1 VALLVGHFLH
11 IDLFHPRIAETQP
24 VTTQA
29 TTQASTQ
36 SATRSEPN
44 YRLRRRLENII
55 LSLVTLF
62 VLVVIAFPA
71 YWLVTTSIKYE
82 VDTIVS
88 PAIIVP
94 LRGTW
99 ENYRLVL
106 SSPDLIRYATN
117 SVVVS
122 LATTGFAILL
132 GSLAA
137 YALAKTYLAFALR
150 QAIMVWILITRIYP
164 PVTTAIPYFVI
175 IRSLGISDTHFALIL
190 THVTYA
196 LPFVIW
202 LMLGFFQ
209 DLPEDIEKAA
219 IVDGCSLWQRF
230 IQVVLPL
237 GLPGIAVTAIFTFIY
252 SWNEFLYASML
263 TSVNAKTLPVVISGY
278 MSDKFLRWGEMS
290 ALASLMILPVMIFA
304 GLTQRYLVRGLT
316 FGAVKE

>member
-1 VALLVGHFLH
+1 MQRTSNYQLRYLVENTALYL
-11 IDLFHPRIAETQP
+11 ITAI
-24 VTTQA
+24 
-29 TTQASTQ
+29 
-36 SATRSEPN
+36 
-44 YRLRRRLENII
+44 
-55 LSLVTLF
+55 

-71 YWLVTTSIKYE
+71 YWLITTAFKYE
-82 VDTIVS
+82 IDTIVS
-88 PAIIVP
+88 PPIILP
-94 LRGTW
+94 LRGTL
-99 ENYRLVL
+99 NNFRLVL
-106 SSPDLIRYATN
+106 NAPDLGRFFTN
-117 SVVVS
+117 SVVVALVS
-122 LATTGFAILL
+122 TGTAILF

-137 YALAKTYLAFALR
+137 YALSKSYLSFAFR
-150 QAIMVWILITRIYP
+150 QAAMVWILVTRIYP

-175 IRSLGISDTHFALIL
+175 IRNLGISDTHLALII

-209 DLPEDIEKAA
+209 DLPQEIEKAA

-230 IQVVLPL
+230 GQVVLPL
-237 GLPGIAVTAIFTFIY
+237 TLPGIAVTAIFTFIY

-304 GLTQRYLVRGLT
+304 ATTQRYLVRGLT

>member
-1 VALLVGHFLH
+1 VSTSTTLDHSLERTVA
-11 IDLFHPRIAETQP
+11 RT
-24 VTTQA
+24 
-29 TTQASTQ
+29 
-36 SATRSEPN
+36 PN
-44 YRLRRRLENII
+44 YRLRRMLEKIG
-55 LSLVTLF
+55 LSLVTGF

-82 VDTIVS
+82 VDAIVS
-88 PAIIVP
+88 PAIILP
-94 LRGTW
+94 LRGTL

-106 SSPDLIRYATN
+106 NSPDLARFFGN
-117 SVVVS
+117 SVVVA
-122 LATTGFAILL
+122 LASTGFAILL

-137 YALAKTYLAFALR
+137 YALAKSYLAFAIR
-150 QAIMVWILITRIYP
+150 QAIMVWILVTRIYP

-209 DLPEDIEKAA
+209 ELPEDIEKAA

-230 IQVVLPL
+230 VQIVLPL

-263 TSVNAKTLPVVISGY
+263 TSVNAKTLPVVIAGY

-290 ALASLMILPVMIFA
+290 ALATLMIVPVMVFA
-304 GLTQRYLVRGLT
+304 AITQRYLVRGLT

>member
-1 VALLVGHFLH
+1 MS
-11 IDLFHPRIAETQP
+11 
-24 VTTQA
+24 
-29 TTQASTQ
+29 STI
-36 SATRSEPN
+36 SSTPN
-44 YRLRRRLENII
+44 YPLRRRLEH
-55 LSLVTLF
+55 LLF
-62 VLVVIAFPA
+62 VILTIFILVIIAFPA

-88 PAIIVP
+88 PAILLP

-106 SSPDLIRYATN
+106 DAPDISRYFRN
-117 SVVVS
+117 SIIVALS
-122 LATTGFAILL
+122 TTGFSILL

-137 YALAKTYLAFALR
+137 YALAKSYLSYGVRRATM
-150 QAIMVWILITRIYP
+150 IWVLITRIYP
-164 PVTTAIPYFVI
+164 PVTTVIPYFII
-175 IRSLGISDTHFALIL
+175 IRNLGIADTHFALIL

-209 DLPEDIEKAA
+209 DLPDDIEKAA

-230 IQVVLPL
+230 FQVVLPL
-237 GLPGIAVTAIFTFIY
+237 SLPGIAVTAIFTFIY
-252 SWNEFLYASML
+252 SWNEFLYASIL
-263 TSVNAKTLPVVISGY
+263 TSNNAKTLPVVIAGY

-290 ALASLMILPVMIFA
+290 ALGSLMILPVMIFA
-304 GLTQRYLVRGLT
+304 AFTQRYLVRGLT

>member
-1 VALLVGHFLH
+1 VEFVLL
-11 IDLFHPRIAETQP
+11 
-24 VTTQA
+24 
-29 TTQASTQ
+29 
-36 SATRSEPN
+36 
-44 YRLRRRLENII
+44 Y
-55 LSLVTLF
+55 LVTIF

-71 YWLVTTSIKYE
+71 YWLVTTAFKYE

-88 PAIIVP
+88 PPIILP
-94 LRGTW
+94 LRGTF
-99 ENYRLVL
+99 ENFRLVINA
-106 SSPDLIRYATN
+106 PDIARFFTN
-117 SVVVS
+117 SIVVA
-122 LATTGFAILL
+122 LASTGFAILL

-150 QAIMVWILITRIYP
+150 QATMIWILITRIYP

-209 DLPEDIEKAA
+209 ELPEDIEKAA

-230 IQVVLPL
+230 SQVVLPL

-263 TSVNAKTLPVVISGY
+263 TSVNAKTLPVVIAGY

-290 ALASLMILPVMIFA
+290 ALASIMILPVMIFA
-304 GLTQRYLVRGLT
+304 ALTQRYLVRGLT

>member
-1 VALLVGHFLH
+1 M
-11 IDLFHPRIAETQP
+11 
-24 VTTQA
+24 QA
-29 TTQASTQ
+29 T
-36 SATRSEPN
+36 PN
-44 YRLRRRLENII
+44 YQLRRRLETTVLYLI
-55 LSLVTLF
+55 TLF

-71 YWLVTTSIKYE
+71 YWLITTSIKYE
-82 VDTIVS
+82 VDAIVS
-88 PAIIVP
+88 PAIILP

-99 ENYRLVL
+99 ENYQLVL
-106 SSPDLIRYATN
+106 GSPDLMRYFTN
-117 SVVVS
+117 SIVVALS
-122 LATTGFAILL
+122 STGVAILL

-137 YALAKTYLAFALR
+137 YALAKSYLAFNLR
-150 QAIMVWILITRIYP
+150 QATMIWILVTRIYP
-164 PVTTAIPYFVI
+164 PITTAIPYFVI
-175 IRSLGISDTHFALIL
+175 IRRLGIADTHFALIL

-209 DLPEDIEKAA
+209 DIPDDIEKAA

-230 IQVVLPL
+230 SQVVLPL

-263 TSVNAKTLPVVISGY
+263 TSVNAKTLPVVIAGY

-290 ALASLMILPVMIFA
+290 ALGSLMILPVMIFA
-304 GLTQRYLVRGLT
+304 AFTQRYLVRGLT

>member
-1 VALLVGHFLH
+1 MTSSA
-11 IDLFHPRIAETQP
+11 IPAAQAEPT
-24 VTTQA
+24 V
-29 TTQASTQ
+29 
-36 SATRSEPN
+36 N
-44 YRLRRRLENII
+44 YRRRRMVESVVMTI
-55 LSLVTLF
+55 VAVF
-62 VLVVIAFPA
+62 VLTVIAFPA

-88 PAIIVP
+88 PPIILP
-94 LRGTW
+94 LRGTF

-106 SSPDLIRYATN
+106 GSPDLARYFTN
-117 SVVVS
+117 SIVVAITS
-122 LATTGFAILL
+122 TGVAILL

-137 YALAKTYLAFALR
+137 YALAKTYLTFALR
-150 QAIMVWILITRIYP
+150 QGIMVWILISRIYP
-164 PVTTAIPYFVI
+164 PVTTAIPYFVL
-175 IRSLGISDTHFALIL
+175 IRQLGISDTHFALIL

-209 DLPEDIEKAA
+209 DMPDDIEKAA

-230 IQVVLPL
+230 IQIVLPL

-290 ALASLMILPVMIFA
+290 ALATLMVVPVMIFA
-304 GLTQRYLVRGLT
+304 FATQRYLVRGLT

>member
-1 VALLVGHFLH
+1 M
-11 IDLFHPRIAETQP
+11 
-24 VTTQA
+24 TT
-29 TTQASTQ
+29 T
-36 SATRSEPN
+36 PN
-44 YRLRRRLENII
+44 YRLRRALENT
-55 LSLVTLF
+55 LFYLVTAF

-82 VDTIVS
+82 VDAIVS
-88 PAIIVP
+88 PAIILP
-94 LRGTW
+94 LRGTL

-106 SSPDLIRYATN
+106 NSPDLMRFFAN
-117 SVVVS
+117 SIIVA
-122 LATTGFAILL
+122 LASTGFAILI

-137 YALAKTYLAFALR
+137 YALAKSYLAFTLR
-150 QAIMVWILITRIYP
+150 QTIMIWILVTRIYP

-175 IRSLGISDTHFALIL
+175 IRRLGISDTHFALIL

-263 TSVNAKTLPVVISGY
+263 TSVNAKTLPVVIAGY

-290 ALASLMILPVMIFA
+290 ALASLMILPVMLFA
-304 GLTQRYLVRGLT
+304 ALTQRYLVRGLT